1 LDKDQATQTKT
12 NTSKNT
18 PTIMKPRASNNTMA
32 AILNG
37 VFVVILCI
45 LWYSNIVLLDQGE
58 VHRVTTKHPQPQQQT
73 FRTSRKTTTTT
84 STSSSPNQ
92 DEYTDDKPLVD
103 PPIYSTTTTTATTKN
118 DNRTTTADFH
128 IVFSTGCNAFQDC
141 E

>member
-1 LDKDQATQTKT
+1 
-12 NTSKNT
+12 
-18 PTIMKPRASNNTMA
+18 MKPRASSDTMA

-58 VHRVTTKHPQPQQQT
+58 VQRVTTKHPPQQQT
-73 FRTSRKTTTTT
+73 FSTSRKTTTT
-84 STSSSPNQ
+84 SSSQNQ
-92 DEYTDDKPLVD
+92 DEYRDDKPLVV
-103 PPIYSTTTTTATTKN
+103 PPIYSITTTTATTN